1 MQIIPIKSPADI
13 KAFHQVPFIIYKN
26 DPNWIPHIKQDIDKI
41 FDPQKNKFWKHGE
54 ATRWI
59 LRNDSGD
66 LIGRVSA
73 FINQKLSDTFK
84 QPTGGFGFFEC
95 IDDEKAAFMLFDTC
109 KQWLVSKGMKAM
121 DGPINFGEKDNY
133 WGLMI
138 TNFTNPATYGMNYNP
153 EYYRKLFDAYGFKTY
168 YEQYVFQ
175 RPVYLPT
182 QDVLVQKS
190 EELRKEGSGYH
201 CKTIDPKNLPKFA
214 EDFRTIYNN
223 AWGGHSSFKPMEK
236 EQALNIMN
244 KLKPVLDPDIVF
256 FAYYKEEPIGFYVN
270 IPELNEL
277 FKYVNGNLNWW
288 GKIKFMYHKL
298 RGDCKTMYSI
308 VFGVTKEYQ
317 GKGVE
322 GFMVKFAESIVYPKR
337 KYTNIVL
344 TWIGDF
350 NPKMLKVI
358 DNLECTKWRTYI
370 TCRIIFDPKIP
381 FERAPIMGENEFKQ

>member
-1 MQIIPIKSPADI
+1 MQIIPITSTKDI
-13 KAFHQVPFIIYKN
+13 SDFHRVPFIIYKS
-26 DPNWIPHIKQDIDKI
+26 DPNWIPHLKQDIDKI
-41 FDPQKNKFWKHGE
+41 FDPKKNKFWKNGE
-54 ATRWI
+54 AIRWV
-59 LRNDSGD
+59 LKNKNGD
-66 LIGRVSA
+66 LIGRVAA
-73 FINQKLSDTFK
+73 FVNRKLSDTFK

-95 IDDEKAAFMLFDTC
+95 VDDQSAANLLFDTC
-109 KQWLVSKGMKAM
+109 KDWLIAKGMKAM

-138 TNFTNPATYGMNYNP
+138 SNFDNPATYAMNYNP
-153 EYYRKLFDAYGFKTY
+153 AYYRKLFDAYGFKTY

-182 QDVLVQKS
+182 QESLVKKS
-190 EELRKEGSGYH
+190 DGLRAADSGYH

-223 AWGGHSSFKPMEK
+223 AWGGHSGFKPMEK
-236 EQALNIMN
+236 EQALNIMS

-256 FAYYKEEPIGFYVN
+256 FAYYKEDPIGFYVN

-298 RGDCKTMYSI
+298 KGDCKTMYSI
-308 VFGVTKEYQ
+308 VFGVVREHQ

-322 GFMVKFAESIVYPKR
+322 GFMIKFAEGIVYPKR
-337 KYTNIVL
+337 KYTNIIL

-370 TCRIIFDPKIP
+370 TCRIIFDPEIP
-381 FERAPIMGENEFKQ
+381 FERAPIIE